1 MEDKQKQIHEK
12 GFDMYNAVK
21 IGQKT
26 LADAVLNL
34 DAVRVG
40 NMRYGD
46 NNFNDKR
53 FVISA
58 LARNDV
64 RTLRAISNYY
74 YRTNGIYQR
83 VCNYFANLYRYD

>member
-12 GFDMYNAVK
+12 GFNMYNAVK
-21 IGQKT
+21 IGQKI
-26 LADAVLNL
+26 LEDAVFNL

-46 NNFNDKR
+46 SSFSDKR
-53 FVISA
+53 FVINA